1 MPRVRSVVV
10 AVAKHPATLW
20 AAFILV
26 HLWLGLV
33 NLYSPS
39 NGLGDVTDVY
49 RHWTDQALIANYRV
63 GIDTVWVYPILAL
76 PPMLAAAAFGTDQYA
91 STWLS
96 MVVILNAVA
105 FGFVTGWGRSRE
117 RVTVGW
123 WWVGFLLLLGPIALA
138 RIDAVTIAFA
148 LVGVTLLSTRPRA
161 AAIVLAIATWTKVWP
176 AALIGAAMI
185 ALRSRWQVLSGAIA
199 LSAAVIV
206 IALAL
211 GSGLNVFSFV
221 TEQTGRGVQV
231 ESPVAGIWMW
241 QALARVPGAYV
252 YYDQQILTFQV
263 QGSGVDLA
271 AAVMTPLLG
280 LVGVVIVLLGIRA
293 ARAGASAGDLLPP
306 LALALVSAL
315 IGFNKVG
322 SPQFIGWLAVPIVL
336 GLATSAAGHGRS
348 FRFPAIV
355 GLAMAALT
363 QLIYPYLYRALLL
376 LDPLL
381 LGALTVR
388 NILEFVL
395 LAWAV
400 WAVVRSPLA
409 MDDPDAEN
417 WLPSVW
423 PFEHRPDPVD
433 QPART

>member
-1 MPRVRSVVV
+1 VVV
-10 AVAKHPATLW
+10 
-20 AAFILV
+20 
-26 HLWLGLV
+26 
-33 NLYSPS
+33 
-39 NGLGDVTDVY
+39 
-49 RHWTDQALIANYRV
+49 
-63 GIDTVWVYPILAL
+63 
-76 PPMLAAAAFGTDQYA
+76 
-91 STWLS
+91 
-96 MVVILNAVA
+96 
-105 FGFVTGWGRSRE
+105 
-117 RVTVGW
+117 
-123 WWVGFLLLLGPIALA
+123 
-138 RIDAVTIAFA
+138 
-148 LVGVTLLSTRPRA
+148 
-161 AAIVLAIATWTKVWP
+161 
-176 AALIGAAMI
+176 
-185 ALRSRWQVLSGAIA
+185 
-199 LSAAVIV
+199 V

-263 QGSGVDLA
+263 QGYGVDLA
-271 AAVMTPLLG
+271 AAVMTLLLG

-355 GLAMAALT
+355 GLVMAALT
-363 QLIYPYLYRALLL
+363 QLIYPYLYTALLL

-395 LAWAV
+395 LAWGV

-409 MDDPDAEN
+409 VDDPDAEN

-423 PFEHRPDPVD
+423 PFENRPDPAD